1 MKNAKDCLALNASL
15 ENGISG
21 WMNNITEQE
30 KKLTNLFLENPSSFS
45 GLFLGEGKIVNCP
58 LLVSRI
64 QRIVAK
70 YGIQSLN
77 IINELLWGI
86 HEDGKNSPIEFTRAR
101 DFTERTLKM
110 KGGV

>member
-1 MKNAKDCLALNASL
+1 MRNAKDCLALNAFL

-30 KKLTNLFLENPSSFS
+30 KKLTDLFLENPSNFS

-70 YGIQSLN
+70 YGIESLDV
-77 IINELLWGI
+77 INELLWGI
-86 HEDGKNSPIEFTRAR
+86 NEDGKNSPIEFAKAR
-101 DFTERTLKM
+101 DLTERALKL
-110 KGGV
+110 

>member
-1 MKNAKDCLALNASL
+1 LDGKDDLALKGML
-15 ENGISG
+15 GNGISG

-70 YGIQSLN
+70 YGIQSLD

-86 HEDGKNSPIEFTRAR
+86 NEDGKNSPIEFARAR
-101 DFTERTLKM
+101 GSTEGGLKL
-110 KGGV
+110 